1 MELVFYRCTCSHE
14 RSTWIFISLSST
26 SRTTR
31 FLKAKTNSQKT
42 HYLNAKSDTE
52 IDRVNVPTPLVQTLW
67 RCQDSQHDDTQR
79 NDIVVK

>member
-1 MELVFYRCTCSHE
+1 MTDQLGLFFVS
-14 RSTWIFISLSST
+14 IFNEQNHKIFKSKNKFS
-26 SRTTR
+26 
-31 FLKAKTNSQKT
+31 KT

-67 RCQDSQHDDTQR
+67 RSQDSQHDDTQR